1 MRACKAVQQGE
12 REGGWESGQA
22 RDALSGGAD
31 CERQVGRDGAGR
43 RMLEVRQHECESS
56 QGRPVP
62 STTQQRELQAQ
73 WPDLESE

>member
-1 MRACKAVQQGE
+1 MRACKAVQQGG

-43 RMLEVRQHECESS
+43 RMLEVRQHES
-56 QGRPVP
+56 V
-62 STTQQRELQAQ
+62 
-73 WPDLESE
+73 